1 MDGENKERRRKERKK
16 RERLEMEER
25 REGFRGEPEENVPL
39 GDRRPELRG
48 SVRRYL
54 SYGTNTAYRL
64 AAQLE
69 YSDQATLGS
78 CKKDRTRNTMA
89 IPPSWLLRL
98 SVSPGANSVR
108 DPTILA
114 LPQWR

>member
-114 LPQWR
+114 LSQWR